1 VEELMAD
8 HRAQQPILASVIVG
22 AEHEIMQDE
31 RDSEDGACNQMDLD
45 IQPDQ
50 NGEQLDPNQDMDI
63 DMMMGHYEYQNFTD
77 QLIDKNHSEMIEEA
91 INYFKIQSDGQVPA
105 GKSQKKGHIAPD
117 TLGNDK
123 TDKNTTQRLDNPKS
137 QELVQKLLKEQQN

>member
-1 VEELMAD
+1 MAD

-91 INYFKIQSDGQVPA
+91 INYFKIQSDGQVQRA
-105 GKSQKKGHIAPD
+105 RARRRGILLQ
-117 TLGNDK
+117 TLLGMTRRTRILHNDWI
-123 TDKNTTQRLDNPKS
+123 TQRARSWCKS
-137 QELVQKLLKEQQN
+137 C